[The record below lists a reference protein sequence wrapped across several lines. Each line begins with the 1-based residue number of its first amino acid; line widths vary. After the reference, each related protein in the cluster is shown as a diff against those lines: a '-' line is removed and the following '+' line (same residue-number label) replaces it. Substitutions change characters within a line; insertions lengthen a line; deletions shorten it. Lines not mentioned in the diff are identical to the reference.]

1 MTRQRKTPDLLSEL
15 LAGSE
20 TEEGFKEKLRG
31 CSKAKARTNAVAD
44 HMVIHEPLLF
54 KESEL
59 LHACSTWL
67 VFRHFYTAGKYRLIG
82 GCTCKKHLICAMC
95 AWRRSAKTVMAYSA
109 KIKMVM
115 NENPNLIPVLI
126 TMTVKNGPSLA
137 ERFAHNET
145 CYSKM
150 VKSRSRA
157 ANGGRHTT
165 VFRQIHGAAGAF
177 EFKRGKNSGLWHPH
191 LHMIALVDQGTDLLA
206 MSWDTSQEWREL
218 TEDSSII
225 DIRPIDMS
233 NEKSRMGAIC
243 EVFRYALKFGEMS
256 IEDQVHAYKVL
267 KSKKLLRNFGSLRCQ
282 VPDELH
288 DTVEDEL
295 KLQPYIDLVYEYSK
309 KKGFFL
315 SDVTDTEDSLTH
327 ALVRPKRSEGQ
338 KMAPRLSSK
347 LFVSIPDPDSPRKK
361 KISLDFD
368 YVKKWVQENPAQDT
382 FKPEEVPF

>member
-109 KIKMVM
+109 KIEMVM
-115 NENPNLIPVLI
+115 SENPNLIPVLI

-150 VKSRSRA
+150 VKNRSNSRA
-157 ANGGRHTT
+157 GGRHST
-165 VFRQIHGAAGAF
+165 VFRQIHGAAGA
-177 EFKRGKNSGLWHPH
+177 
-191 LHMIALVDQGTDLLA
+191 
-206 MSWDTSQEWREL
+206 
-218 TEDSSII
+218 
-225 DIRPIDMS
+225 
-233 NEKSRMGAIC
+233 
-243 EVFRYALKFGEMS
+243 
-256 IEDQVHAYKVL
+256 
-267 KSKKLLRNFGSLRCQ
+267 
-282 VPDELH
+282 
-288 DTVEDEL
+288 
-295 KLQPYIDLVYEYSK
+295 
-309 KKGFFL
+309 
-315 SDVTDTEDSLTH
+315 
-327 ALVRPKRSEGQ
+327 
-338 KMAPRLSSK
+338 LSSSGEK
-347 LFVSIPDPDSPRKK
+347 TRACGTLIC
-361 KISLDFD
+361 
-368 YVKKWVQENPAQDT
+368 T
-382 FKPEEVPF
+382 